1 MSDNDHGGP
10 GAADE
15 DVGLPKATVNKLILE
30 LLPKDISCAKDSRDI
45 ITDACVEFIHLI
57 SSEANEV
64 CEKDGKKMIAGE
76 HVITA
81 LKNLGFEEYVQELTE
96 VLEEHVKSTKERES
110 RSQKLENSGLSME
123 ELERMQE
130 ELLAK
135 ARRNLES
142 GKLDVE

>member
-1 MSDNDHGGP
+1 MR
-10 GAADE
+10 
-15 DVGLPKATVNKLILE
+15 KYLI
-30 LLPKDISCAKDSRDI
+30 
-45 ITDACVEFIHLI
+45 
-57 SSEANEV
+57 
-64 CEKDGKKMIAGE
+64 
-76 HVITA
+76 
-81 LKNLGFEEYVQELTE
+81 
-96 VLEEHVKSTKERES
+96 KERES